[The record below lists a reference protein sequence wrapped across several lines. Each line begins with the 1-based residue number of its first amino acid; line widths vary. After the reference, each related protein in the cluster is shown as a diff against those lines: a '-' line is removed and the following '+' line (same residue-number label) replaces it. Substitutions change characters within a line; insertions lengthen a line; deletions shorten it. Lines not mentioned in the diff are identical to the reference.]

1 MLAGVWPCGIITLL
15 RELFVA
21 ESKSQVYGHLH
32 QFLQDYSETANCL
45 SVLII
50 VHSICVSV
58 TTVGHTGNYIRGSC
72 GKAMTVLEKQ

>member
-32 QFLQDYSETANCL
+32 QFLQDYSETAHCL

-50 VHSICVSV
+50 VHSICV
-58 TTVGHTGNYIRGSC
+58 TTVDHHTGNYIRGSC
-72 GKAMTVLEKQ
+72 GKEMTQLAF